1 MLYGC
6 MKALQLKAADPRL
19 QETKAQPFEHQVV
32 CPACHYPF
40 PGAVLEV
47 DHGRIH
53 VRIQHTSHERAAMF
67 VATIPGQSYCPVIAE
82 INDQCRGR
90 EGPQL
95 ATGPLKYNAE
105 SARRKARPLARSTAP
120 RGGAMLG
127 ANAKTSPGH
136 SSYPTGSQ
144 PLMFRETKAIL
155 GKTCVP

>member
-1 MLYGC
+1 MSRVSLPVSRRQRLYSLDLDDVRDVG
-6 MKALQLKAADPRL
+6 RNGG
-19 QETKAQPFEHQVV
+19 TR
-32 CPACHYPF
+32 
-40 PGAVLEV
+40 GAVLEV